1 MSLAQLQAAA
11 RMLQQGKPADA
22 EAQMDRVLSANPEDA
37 EALHLRGLARGRQG
51 KTAEALADLQAAARR
66 HDQPHAVLSNL
77 GNLKRRSG
85 DPEGAVAAYEAALE
99 QEPDFVDARVN
110 LGIALT
116 DLRRL
121 ESAAAAFETVIA
133 RQPGHTAA
141 LNGLGIVR
149 HHQGDEEGALQAY
162 TDCIASNP
170 NAIMPRINRGA
181 LHRSR
186 NAIQASLTDL
196 EEACRLAPRMAEAH
210 FQRGHTLRTLGQT
223 EAARDAYQQAV
234 ACAPQRADIHRD
246 LAGLLWEMG
255 ESEKSTS
262 VLDQVLAQHPTADL
276 HHTRAR
282 VLMRT
287 GRPEAAMEAAGAAL
301 ALDERHA
308 DAKALRGEILAKL
321 GDPADAIGDIRDAL
335 ALTGGSDFAIRHQ
348 LAEACL
354 AAGRFDDAE
363 QALDAVPPPEHLQ
376 KHVALQATVW
386 RCLGDDRYKRLYDY
400 DLLTAKRFIET
411 PPGFSSLEAF
421 NEELAERIEHLHS
434 TRAQP
439 IEQTLFGGTQSPGRL
454 WDVDDPVIQA
464 LGKALLDMASRFV
477 SELPDDPEHPFLAR
491 KSSALKLT
499 GAWSVRLASG
509 GGHVDHIHPAGW
521 ISASYYVQVP
531 KAVIAGERAGWLR
544 LGAPGVAGLELDAE
558 RYICPEAGTAILF
571 PSYMWHGV
579 EPFQADDVRVTA
591 PFDLLPV

>member
-1 MSLAQLQAAA
+1 MNLAQLQAAA
-11 RMLQQGKPADA
+11 ALLQQGRPAEA
-22 EAQMDRVLSANPEDA
+22 EAQMDALLKRSPDDA
-37 EALHLRGLARGRQG
+37 EALHLRGLARGRLGQFD
-51 KTAEALADLQAAARR
+51 AAIADLQAAAAR
-66 HDQPHAVLSNL
+66 HTQPHAVLGNL
-77 GNLKRRSG
+77 GNLKRRAG
-85 DPEGAVAAYEAALE
+85 DNEGAVAAYEAALE
-99 QEPDFVDARVN
+99 RQPDFVDARVN

-116 DLRRL
+116 DLRRFK
-121 ESAAAAFETVIA
+121 EAAAAFESVIA
-133 RQPGHTAA
+133 QQPGHAAA

-149 HHQGDEEGALQAY
+149 LQQGDEEGALSAY
-162 TDCIASNP
+162 SDSILMNSGAV
-170 NAIMPRINRGA
+170 MPRINRGA

-186 NAIQASLTDL
+186 NQADASLADL
-196 EEACRLAPRMAEAH
+196 EEACRLAPRLAEAH
-210 FQRGHTLRTLGQT
+210 FQRGHTLRTLGRT
-223 EAARDAYQQAV
+223 EAARDAYRQAIV
-234 ACAPQRADIHRD
+234 CAPQRADIHRD

-255 ESEKSTS
+255 EGEGSVS
-262 VLDQVLAQHPTADL
+262 VLDQVISRQPTADL

-287 GRPEAAMEAAGAAL
+287 GRPEAALDAANDAL
-301 ALDERHA
+301 KLDPRHA
-308 DAKALRGEILAKL
+308 DAKALRGELLSKL
-321 GDPADAIGDIRDAL
+321 GDPRQAISDIRSAL
-335 ALTGGSDFAIRHQ
+335 ELTGGRDFAIRHQ

-354 AAGRFDDAE
+354 AAGLHDEAE
-363 QALDAVPPPEHLQ
+363 QALDAAPPAEHLQ

-411 PPGFSSLEAF
+411 PSGFSSLEAF
-421 NEELAERIEHLHS
+421 NLELADRIEHLHS

-464 LGKALLDMASRFV
+464 LGKALLDMAGTFV
-477 SELPDDPEHPFLAR
+477 DSLPDDPDHPFLAR
-491 KSSALKLT
+491 KSSQLKLT

-531 KAVIAGERAGWLR
+531 KAVLDGERAGWLR
-544 LGAPGVAGLELDAE
+544 LGVPGVAGLDLEAE
-558 RYICPEAGTAILF
+558 RYILPESGSAILF

-579 EPFQADDVRVTA
+579 EPFEADEVRVTA
-591 PFDLLPV
+591 PFDLLPI

>member
-11 RMLQQGKPADA
+11 RLLQQGQPAQA
-22 EAQMDRVLSANPEDA
+22 EAQLDQLLSGSPEDV
-37 EALHLRGLARGRQG
+37 EALHLRGLARGRLG
-51 KTAEALADLQAAARR
+51 KTGEALMDLQAAARR
-66 HDQPHAVLSNL
+66 HGQPHAVLSNL
-77 GNLKRRSG
+77 GNLKRRTG
-85 DPEGAVAAYEAALE
+85 DLEGAVAAYEAALE
-99 QEPDFVDARVN
+99 KQPDFLDARVN

-116 DLRRL
+116 DLRRFD
-121 ESAAAAFETVIA
+121 EAALAFEAVIA

-149 HHQGDEEGALQAY
+149 HHQGDEEGALTAY
-162 TDCIASNP
+162 SEAIEQNP
-170 NAIMPRINRGA
+170 KTVMSRINRGA
-181 LHRSR
+181 IFRGR
-186 NAIQASLTDL
+186 NEIQASLADID
-196 EEACRLAPRMAEAH
+196 EACRPAPRLAEAH

-223 EAARDAYQQAV
+223 GAAREAYQQAV

-255 ESEKSTS
+255 EAEKSTS
-262 VLDQVLAQHPTADL
+262 VLDQVLSRQPTAEL

-287 GRPEAAMEAAGAAL
+287 GWPEAALDAAGAAL
-301 ALDERHA
+301 ALDASHA
-308 DAKALRGEILAKL
+308 EAKALRGEILAKL
-321 GDPADAIGDIRDAL
+321 GDPAAAIGDIRDAL
-335 ALTGGSDFAIRHQ
+335 ALRGGDDFAIRHQ

-354 AAGRFDDAE
+354 AAGRFDEAE

-421 NEELAERIEHLHS
+421 NAELAARIEQLHS

-464 LGKALLDMASRFV
+464 LGEALLDMASRFV
-477 SELPDDPEHPFLAR
+477 DELPNDPEHPFLAR

-531 KAVIAGERAGWLR
+531 KAVIEGERAGWLR
-544 LGAPGVAGLELDAE
+544 LGVPGVAGLELDAE
-558 RYICPEAGTAILF
+558 RYICPEAGAAILF

-579 EPFQADDVRVTA
+579 EPFQSDDVRVTA

>member
-1 MSLAQLQAAA
+1 MSLAQLQQAALY
-11 RMLQQGKPADA
+11 LQQGRAAEA
-22 EAQMDRVLSANPEDA
+22 EAQMDAVLKRTPEDA

-51 KTAEALADLQAAARR
+51 KTQEALADLQAAAVR
-66 HDQPHAVLSNL
+66 HAQPHAVLSNL
-77 GNLKRRSG
+77 GNIKRRAG
-85 DPEGAVAAYEAALE
+85 DLEGAVAAYEAALE
-99 QEPDFVDARVN
+99 RQPDFIDARVN

-116 DLRRL
+116 DLRRFA
-121 ESAAAAFETVIA
+121 EAVAAFETVITK
-133 RQPGHTAA
+133 QPGHTAA

-149 HHQGDEEGALQAY
+149 THQGDEDRAIDAFS
-162 TDCIASNP
+162 TCIAM
-170 NAIMPRINRGA
+170 NAKAVMPRINRGA
-181 LHRSR
+181 LHRGR
-186 NAIQASLTDL
+186 NEIAASLADL
-196 EEACRLAPRMAEAH
+196 DEACRLAPRLAEAH

-223 EAARDAYQQAV
+223 EAARDAYRQAV
-234 ACAPQRADIHRD
+234 ACAPQRPDIHRD

-255 ESEKSTS
+255 EGEGSTS
-262 VLDQVLAQHPTADL
+262 ILEQVLDQQPSADL
-276 HHTRAR
+276 HHARAR

-287 GRPEAAMEAAGAAL
+287 GRPEAALDAASAAL
-301 ALDERHA
+301 ALDARHA

-321 GDPADAIGDIRDAL
+321 GDPAGAIAEIRAAL
-335 ALTGGSDFAIRHQ
+335 EISGGEDFAIRHQ

-354 AAGRFDDAE
+354 AAGVLDEAE

-386 RCLGDDRYKRLYDY
+386 RCLGDERYKRLYDY

-411 PPGFSSLEAF
+411 PPGFSSLDAF
-421 NEELAERIEHLHS
+421 NAELADRIAHLHS

-464 LGKALLDMASRFV
+464 LGRALLDMASRFV
-477 SELPDDPEHPFLAR
+477 SELPDDAEHPFLAR
-491 KSSALKLT
+491 KSDQLKLT

-531 KAVIAGERAGWLR
+531 RAVLDGERAGWLR
-544 LGAPGVAGLELDAE
+544 LGVPGVAGLDLEAE
-558 RYICPEAGTAILF
+558 RYIMPEAGAAILF

-579 EPFQADDVRVTA
+579 EPFEADEVRVTA